1 MIFYGGNDN
10 FIVTCER
17 CRCTIKYDDSD
28 IKIGGDYLSGQF
40 APYIICPCCGKGI
53 TIGYAIW

>member
-1 MIFYGGNDN
+1 MIIY
-10 FIVTCER
+10 CER
-17 CRCTIKYDDSD
+17 CHCTIEYDDSD

-40 APYIICPCCGKGI
+40 APYIICPCCGEEI